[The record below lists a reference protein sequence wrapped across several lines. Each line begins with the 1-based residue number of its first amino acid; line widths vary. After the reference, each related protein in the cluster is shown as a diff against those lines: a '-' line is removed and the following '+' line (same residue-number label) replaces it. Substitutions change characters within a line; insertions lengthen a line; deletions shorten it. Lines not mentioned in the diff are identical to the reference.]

1 MLIINKEAIKKT
13 IKLLLKLVNEIKK
26 ILYIIFDIKYV
37 YNNINMKY
45 IILSVLLNS

>member
-26 ILYIIFDIKYV
+26 ILYIIFDSKYV
-37 YNNINMKY
+37 FNNINMK
-45 IILSVLLNS
+45 